1 MAAVT
6 YDFFAGPLSQVTRTN
21 LIVNPSINVNT
32 VNTLAAGAG
41 STFVF
46 SSLRS
51 YVGPSSVEWG
61 IPSTLALPTFIFNPG
76 SSSSRAPVIPGLI
89 YSWSVYIYSA
99 ISATYRADIR
109 WATAVIGG
117 SLVDTIGSTVT
128 LAANTWTR
136 ISVTAACPVGYSF
149 AQMHIVKPSNTIATT
164 VWVDAALFEQSATV
178 GTYFDGTDAD
188 GWTDYT
194 LLSQAWNGI
203 ANNST
208 STATWLDTIPA
219 VQNKD
224 TSFSVTKG
232 RQQVQDPFRASTAT
246 VTGLDISQVSALNIG
261 DTFIIRTNTINGA
274 PIVYDVFNGFIADV
288 SLKYDFT
295 TGGDSWTIQA
305 EDALALAGRTVTSES
320 WAAGDTTYTAAT
332 KAAIGSGIYVG
343 NGNITATS
351 TVSAQTLS
359 NSNLLNV
366 INELAATEQ
375 ARLWATGSSVVF
387 QSRAGQGS
395 GGNLANFSD
404 GTLTVPFPIKYDTIT
419 FRSRADSFY
428 TKVITEPVGLAAQ
441 TAGTGTRTFTFQTY
455 DETETQASD
464 LADYVL
470 GTLEVSQGVPS
481 TLSFLMEQGASA
493 SAMFLSIFGNSG
505 AYTAT
510 VVLRGTQ
517 YNLLVEG
524 ATISANP
531 SQTRC
536 TLSLS
541 SPDAAVS
548 FILDNAV
555 LGVLDTSKLGF

>member
-21 LIVNPSINVNT
+21 FVLNPSTEVDMASNT
-32 VNTLAAGAG
+32 PSGAG
-41 STFVF
+41 STAVRSSDQAYAGSF
-46 SSLRS
+46 S
-51 YVGPSSVEWG
+51 VKWDF
-61 IPSTLALPTFIFNPG
+61 PSTLAIPVYIFNAG
-76 SSSSRAPVIPGLI
+76 VFSTRTPVTVGQT
-89 YSWSVYIYSA
+89 YTFSVYLFAAMPAS
-99 ISATYRADIR
+99 YRVDIR
-109 WATAVIGG
+109 WATAVTGG
-117 SLVDTIGSTVT
+117 ALVDTVGIASTNTGS
-128 LAANTWTR
+128 TWTR
-136 ISVTAACPVGYSF
+136 YTVTGVCPVGYTH
-149 AQMHIVKPSNTIATT
+149 AQFHVVKSSNTVTGTAYI
-164 VWVDAALFEQSATV
+164 DAALFEQSATA
-178 GTYFDGTDAD
+178 GTYFDGTNAD

-194 LLSQAWNGI
+194 LLSQAWNGT

-246 VTGLDISQVSALNIG
+246 VTGLDISQVSGLNIG

-305 EDALALAGRTVTSES
+305 EDALALAGRTVTSQS

-343 NGNITATS
+343 NGNINATS

-441 TAGTGTRTFTFQTY
+441 TAGTGTRTFTFKTY
-455 DETETQASD
+455 DETETQSSD

>member
-21 LIVNPSINVNT
+21 LIPNPSFETNT
-32 VNTLAAGAG
+32 TGWLVASVSVLRVTSDSFVGTA
-41 STFVF
+41 SMQITTTFVDVTA
-46 SSLRS
+46 RVA
-51 YVGPSSVEWG
+51 Y
-61 IPSTLALPTFIFNPG
+61 NP
-76 SSSSRAPVIPGLI
+76 
-89 YSWSVYIYSA
+89 
-99 ISATYRADIR
+99 D
-109 WATAVIGG
+109 TAVIAGEPYTASAYLKNTAGNNRNHSIQIRWFTSGG
-117 SLVDTIGSTVT
+117 GNAGTSTTTVAINVGSP
-128 LAANTWTR
+128 WTR
-136 ISVTAACPVGYSF
+136 ISVTGTAPVNAAF
-149 AQMHIVKPSNTIATT
+149 ADVTIYIQANNVSLSNVALA
-164 VWVDAALFEQSATV
+164 DAILFEKSATLLP
-178 GTYFDGTDAD
+178 YFDGTYAD

-194 LLSQAWNGI
+194 LLSQAWNGTT
-203 ANNST
+203 NNST